1 MFHAVHM
8 LTTHVQEASP
18 HPTAELPTA
27 LLDGLRRRTA
37 HHITVRAARV
47 PLTLLHAPA
56 TRADGLSTLLQ
67 EALLTTATLVPAGL
81 TVHRHALQAP
91 VVSEEAE
98 AASVAEEA
106 VDSEVAAVAA
116 EADSV
121 AAVAVEDADKR
132 LWL

>member
-1 MFHAVHM
+1 MFRAAHM

-47 PLTLLHAPA
+47 PLTHLHAPA

-91 VVSEEAE
+91 VVSE
-98 AASVAEEA
+98 
-106 VDSEVAAVAA
+106 
-116 EADSV
+116 ADSV